1 MDVGTVQRVDI
12 DETMRTAYLSYAMS
26 VITARALPDVRDGL
40 KPVQRRILYAMADMG
55 LTHNSPTRKCAR
67 IVGEVLGKYHPH
79 GDAAVYEALVRLA
92 QDFTMRYPLVFGQG
106 NFGSVD
112 GDGAAAMRY
121 TEARLAALGEE
132 LLVDLE
138 KDTVDFRPNFDGSLN
153 EPTVLPAKLPNLL
166 LNGVGGIAVG
176 MATNIPPHNLGELA
190 DAIAYLV
197 DHYNKVEE
205 VSLDELM
212 RFIPGPDFPT
222 GGTILGREGIR
233 QAYATGKGR
242 VIMRANAHVEELRG
256 HSAIIVTELP
266 YQVNKANLVER
277 IADLARNARIEGIA
291 DLRDESDRTGMRVVV
306 ELKRGVEPAPVLAG
320 LLKLTQM
327 QYTFGVNA
335 LALVEGVP
343 RVLPL
348 KRILLHYIEHRHEVL
363 FRRTKFELARAEAR
377 AHVLEGLLIALDNL
391 DEVINTIRR
400 SKTAETAQT
409 NLCQRF
415 KLTEIQARAILD
427 MQLRRLAALERQK
440 IEEECK
446 EVTKQIK
453 YLKGLLANKTKIL
466 ALVKEDVLD
475 LKTRYGDARRTRIV
489 DAEEN
494 AEFRAVDLAPDEQ
507 VCVTLSAEGI
517 VRRQAA
523 SARNLEALG
532 ISAAPGDGPLAL
544 FTANTREQA
553 LWFSDRGR
561 AFLTPVHQVPD
572 VVQVP
577 QGVSI
582 GRLVHLDEGEKI
594 VAVCHLTAFEE
605 GRFVSIITRQGKV
618 KRLAVSELASCGIAG
633 AVAIGLTEDDRLLAA
648 MLTVAGE
655 ELLVVTEQ
663 AKAIRF
669 QGDTVRPQGAAASGM
684 RGITLKEGDVVVAAE
699 VVVAEGQLLLATANG
714 YAKRAAASE
723 FPVQGRG
730 GNGVAAAD
738 PAKANLTGPVVD
750 ARFVAPSDSVALVSS
765 TGSVH
770 LVSVADVPK
779 LGRASWGRLVT
790 ASRRYAVVQLKDDTL
805 VRCVPLGS
813 VPEAAAPAAPS
824 PTTRGARA
832 TRQSSTKSKAG
843 PAVQPEQ
850 DLAKPARRPVL
861 RRGAKTP
868 AAPAAP
874 PPEAPAPSARKRA
887 TPAKGSAAKAA
898 PEQTPASPA
907 AASRT
912 TRKRA
917 TETQAA
923 PKQTR
928 RPVSEPP
935 LSPKPAR
942 APVDPSATPARPARK
957 AGDAAAAASKPAAEE
972 KQPAEQP
979 APAKSSRTRRTTVS
993 KPPERGRSRKGSSQ

>member
-1 MDVGTVQRVDI
+1 
-12 DETMRTAYLSYAMS
+12 
-26 VITARALPDVRDGL
+26 
-40 KPVQRRILYAMADMG
+40 
-55 LTHNSPTRKCAR
+55 
-67 IVGEVLGKYHPH
+67 
-79 GDAAVYEALVRLA
+79 

-121 TEARLAALGEE
+121 TEARLAAVGEE

-138 KDTVDFRPNFDGSLN
+138 KDTVDFSPNFDGSLN

-197 DHYNKVEE
+197 DHYNKAEE

-212 RFIPGPDFPT
+212 HFIPGPDFPT

-327 QYTFGVNA
+327 QCTFGVNA

-440 IEEECK
+440 IEEEYK
-446 EVTKQIK
+446 EVTRQVK
-453 YLKGLLANKTKIL
+453 YLKGLLANKAKIL

-494 AEFRAVDLAPDEQ
+494 SEFRAVDLAPDEQ

-532 ISAAPGDGPLAL
+532 ISAAPGDGPLTL
-544 FTANTREQA
+544 FAANTREQA

-577 QGVSI
+577 QGVGI
-582 GRLVHLDEGEKI
+582 GRLVHLDEGEKV
-594 VAVCHLTAFEE
+594 VAVCHLAEFDE
-605 GRFVSIITRQGKV
+605 GRFVSMITRQGKV

-648 MLTVAGE
+648 MLTVGGE

-669 QGDTVRPQGAAASGM
+669 QEDTVRPQGAAASGM
-684 RGITLKEGDVVVAAE
+684 RGITLKEGDAVVAAE
-699 VVVAEGQLLLATANG
+699 VVVAEAQLLVATASG

-730 GNGVAAAD
+730 GNGVAVAD
-738 PAKANLTGPVVD
+738 PAKAKLTGPIVD

-779 LGRASWGRLVT
+779 LERASWGRLVT
-790 ASRRYAVVQLKDDTL
+790 ASRRYAVAQLKDDTL

-813 VPEAAAPAAPS
+813 APAGAAAPAAPS

-832 TRQSSTKSKAG
+832 TRRPSTVPKAG
-843 PAVQPEQ
+843 PAAQAEL
-850 DLAKPARRPVL
+850 DLAKPARRPLL
-861 RRGAKTP
+861 RRGKAH
-868 AAPAAP
+868 AAPAEP
-874 PPEAPAPSARKRA
+874 PPAEPPPAEPPPDAPKPSGRKRA
-887 TPAKGSAAKAA
+887 TPAKDSAASAA
-898 PEQTPASPA
+898 PERTPASPA
-907 AASRT
+907 AAPKT
-912 TRKRA
+912 TRKTA
-917 TETQAA
+917 TEAQAA
-923 PKQTR
+923 PKPARKPASQ
-928 RPVSEPP
+928 PP
-935 LSPKPAR
+935 PASKPAR
-942 APVDPSATPARPARK
+942 APVEPSAAPAKPARK
-957 AGDAAAAASKPAAEE
+957 AGDKATGATKPTASEE
-972 KQPAEQP
+972 QPAEQS
-979 APAKSSRTRRTTVS
+979 APSKSSRTRRTTVS
-993 KPPERGRSRKGSSQ
+993 KPPERGRSRKGSS